1 MKPSKQQSDCKPTS
15 TNTTSPLG
23 NVAEDGEGSVGSKKI
38 FLNPV
43 SASQFKKPEK
53 GIGSRLSDEV
63 YEKVCQDLIDGK
75 SIITVALAHSV
86 SNSTVQTIKKSIKD
100 HIPDWKQRTS
110 NKLGE
115 IISELADSL
124 HQDLREGR
132 LSPDK
137 KSVSIGILSDKKR
150 DLDGEK
156 TVIEHRK
163 VDSKEDFRKQMDA
176 YLDSLPSAK
185 TVDLVQTDE
194 NPSIIDVPPD
204 DCTETAQK

>member
-1 MKPSKQQSDCKPTS
+1 MKPSKQQNDCKPTS

-23 NVAEDGEGSVGSKKI
+23 NVAEGGEGSGGSKKI

-43 SASQFKKPEK
+43 SASHFKKPEK
-53 GIGSRLSDEV
+53 GPGSSLSE
-63 YEKVCQDLIDGK
+63 EKYDQVCQDLIDGK
-75 SIITVALAHSV
+75 SMMRIGVEHSLAK
-86 SNSTVQTIKKSIKD
+86 STVQTIRESIKD
-100 HIPDWKQRTS
+100 RIPDWKQRTS
-110 NKLGE
+110 AKLGE
-115 IISELADSL
+115 IITELAESL
-124 HQDLREGR
+124 HQDLLEGR

-163 VDSKEDFRKQMDA
+163 VDSEEDFRKRMDA

-185 TVDLVQTDE
+185 TVDLVQTDK
-194 NPSIIDVPPD
+194 NPSIIDIPPD

>member
-1 MKPSKQQSDCKPTS
+1 MKPSKQQKDSKNTS
-15 TNTTSPLG
+15 TSFTSLQ
-23 NVAEDGEGSVGSKKI
+23 
-38 FLNPV
+38 V
-43 SASQFKKPEK
+43 SAPEGEEGRTQFKKPQK

-75 SIITVALAHSV
+75 SLITVALAHSV

-100 HIPDWKQRTS
+100 QIPDWKQRTS

-156 TVIEHRK
+156 TVIEHRR
-163 VDSKEDFRKQMDA
+163 VDSEEDFRKRMDD
-176 YLDSLPSAK
+176 YLSSLPSCK
-185 TVDLVQTDE
+185 TSDLE
-194 NPSIIDVPPD
+194 RNSKNASIIDVPPT
-204 DCTETAQK
+204 DCTDSAQK